1 MARSDLVLNLVKAGQ
16 HGDRMLFRKTIEA
29 LVVEERAKSHHVFAD
44 AIASYI
50 DVTPKAGLREVTI
63 PFKPETGI
71 GELYYEVSPTKT
83 VDDLVLDA
91 SVYQSFTEIIEE
103 HNRQDLLR
111 SYGVEPRHRIMLIG
125 PPGNGKTSLAE
136 AMATALMVPMI
147 VVRYEGL
154 IGSYLGETAAR
165 LAKLVAFVAT
175 RRCVL
180 FLDEFDTLAKERG
193 DIHDT
198 GEIKRVVSSLLLQID
213 SLPSHVVAL
222 TATNH
227 PELLDR
233 AVWRRFQLQI
243 RLDAPTIDQIKQFL
257 SRFEKRFGQTLPI
270 NIPKMA
276 AKLKGV
282 TYADLENFVSDI
294 QRRYILGLPN
304 SDLKSI
310 LSRLLP
316 SMMRRSKQRGRVP
329 HAR

>member
-1 MARSDLVLNLVKAGQ
+1 
-16 HGDRMLFRKTIEA
+16 
-29 LVVEERAKSHHVFAD
+29 
-44 AIASYI
+44 
-50 DVTPKAGLREVTI
+50 
-63 PFKPETGI
+63 
-71 GELYYEVSPTKT
+71 
-83 VDDLVLDA
+83 
-91 SVYQSFTEIIEE
+91 
-103 HNRQDLLR
+103 
-111 SYGVEPRHRIMLIG
+111 MLIG

-136 AMATALMVPMI
+136 AIATALMVPMI

-165 LAKLVAFVAT
+165 LAKLVSFVST

-243 RLDAPTIDQIKQFL
+243 RLDAPTVDQIKQFL
-257 SRFEKRFGQTLPI
+257 SRFEKRFGQTLPV
-270 NIPKMA
+270 NIPKVA

-304 SDLKSI
+304 GDLKSI
-310 LSRLLP
+310 VSRLLP
-316 SMMRRSKQRGRVP
+316 PMMRRSKHR
-329 HAR
+329 